1 MICRFWILDFGF
13 WIERPTDVSIQNPK
27 SKIGS
32 PVELKLALIGFGS
45 VARAFARMLA
55 ERQSNLELEYGL
67 RCRTTA
73 IATANHGCITS
84 TIGIDLVEA
93 ASSVERGASLS
104 LIPNTVVLSDPI
116 SVINNCDADI
126 LFEVTPLNAIDGEPA
141 TTHIRTAL
149 ARGLH
154 VVTANKGPIAFAYSD
169 LKAVAAEAGLSFHFE
184 GTVMDGAPVFNLVQ
198 TCLPGVRVLGFSGI
212 LNSTTNLILSGME
225 SGHSFEESLA
235 EARRRGIAEANADH
249 DIDGWDAA
257 VKAVALANVLMDADA
272 RPIDVVR
279 QGIRNVTVEDLDGAT
294 RSGKAIR
301 LVARGKRSS
310 GGVTLTVTPESV
322 PLNSPLGCARG
333 TTNVLIIETDLMG
346 EIAVVEDEPGIDQT
360 AYALLSDLIRIRQ
373 HL

>member
-1 MICRFWILDFGF
+1 
-13 WIERPTDVSIQNPK
+13 
-27 SKIGS
+27 
-32 PVELKLALIGFGS
+32 VELKLAFIGFGS
-45 VARAFARMLA
+45 VARAFARMIA
-55 ERQSNLELEYGL
+55 ERQSNLELDYGL

-73 IATANHGCITS
+73 IATVNHGCITS
-84 TIGIDLVEA
+84 THGINLVEA
-93 ASSVERGASLS
+93 ASCVERGANLS
-104 LIPNTVVLSDPI
+104 EIPNSVVQADPI

-126 LFEVTPLNAIDGEPA
+126 LFELTPLNAIAGQPA

-169 LKAVAAEAGLSFHFE
+169 LKAVAARAGLSFHFE

-225 SGHSFEESLA
+225 SGRSFDESLG

-272 RPIDVVR
+272 RPIDVAR
-279 QGIRNVTVEDLDGAT
+279 QGIRNVAVEDLEDAA

-301 LVARGKRSS
+301 LVARGTRSTS
-310 GGVTLTVTPESV
+310 GVVLTVTPESV
-322 PLNSPLGCARG
+322 PLSSPLGCVRG

-346 EIAVVEDEPGIDQT
+346 EIAIVENEPGVDQT

-373 HL
+373 HP

>member
-1 MICRFWILDFGF
+1 M
-13 WIERPTDVSIQNPK
+13 SQSKIQNPK

-32 PVELKLALIGFGS
+32 PVELKLAFIGFGS

-93 ASSVERGASLS
+93 ASSVERGANLS

-225 SGHSFEESLA
+225 SGHPFEESLA
-235 EARRRGIAEANADH
+235 EARRRGIAESNADH

-310 GGVTLTVTPESV
+310 GGVTLTVTPEPV